1 MTFHMPDLS
10 RESALTFSNQL
21 RAVRL
26 DALRDAEGFGGIV
39 HAVERIGSY
48 LAKEQLGDLGKPG
61 NLGKYEQAI
70 SEFVANSGLEPTDP
84 DKQSRAILMPFQ
96 ALYHSVRIARNDAVH
111 QGAFARHLTEH
122 AIQLAIILEDSLK
135 PFLDPIASDFMV
147 RNPDCAELWHPLAF
161 LRQQMLANS
170 YTYLPVWNSGRWQ
183 LVSDSAL
190 ARFLGPEREG
200 VNRRKLLA
208 MRLADATA
216 SSLQLENAKLADETT
231 TIEEALKY
239 LNDAPV
245 LLIPSPTHSDRL
257 VGLMTAFDL
266 L

>member
-1 MTFHMPDLS
+1 
-10 RESALTFSNQL
+10 
-21 RAVRL
+21 
-26 DALRDAEGFGGIV
+26 
-39 HAVERIGSY
+39 
-48 LAKEQLGDLGKPG
+48 
-61 NLGKYEQAI
+61 
-70 SEFVANSGLEPTDP
+70 
-84 DKQSRAILMPFQ
+84 
-96 ALYHSVRIARNDAVH
+96 
-111 QGAFARHLTEH
+111 
-122 AIQLAIILEDSLK
+122 
-135 PFLDPIASDFMV
+135 
-147 RNPDCAELWHPLAF
+147 
-161 LRQQMLANS
+161 MLANS